1 MGIIEYRQKRTCFMS
16 RKGEKKRIGIKEWY
30 YNRERSI
37 IREFGEVSCYL
48 IIIGRNSFPVMI

>member
-1 MGIIEYRQKRTCFMS
+1 MS